1 MISQI
6 QFRDIDYIML
16 NIDGKVKNL
25 FFKIF
30 NVFEW
35 KEIFFEYFGLLF
47 VISLKDGKVVKVLFE
62 INKIM
67 NVLKINFYDKV
78 LLLYKVKNVYYM
90 LIYIFKFLRI
100 KLIKQ
105 IKLVMIEDDIQIV
118 YLKNLV

>member
-1 MISQI
+1 
-6 QFRDIDYIML
+6 ML

-78 LLLYKVKNVYYM
+78 LLLYKV
-90 LIYIFKFLRI
+90 
-100 KLIKQ
+100 
-105 IKLVMIEDDIQIV
+105 
-118 YLKNLV
+118 